1 MKTKLPEHIEAEM
14 RRMIA
19 EGMPADQ
26 IAFML
31 RLDQGVVEKA
41 INTTKKQPAQKAG

>member
-1 MKTKLPEHIEAEM
+1 MKTNLPEHIEAELH
-14 RRMIA
+14 RMIA
-19 EGMPADQ
+19 EGMSADR

-31 RLDQGVVEKA
+31 RLDQGVVEEA

>member
-1 MKTKLPEHIEAEM
+1 MKRKIPEHIEAELH
-14 RRMIA
+14 RMIA

-31 RLDQGVVEKA
+31 RLDQGVVEEA
-41 INTTKKQPAQKAG
+41 VNSTKKQPAQKAG

>member
-1 MKTKLPEHIEAEM
+1 MKTKIPEHIEAELH
-14 RRMIA
+14 RMIA
-19 EGMPADQ
+19 EGLPADR

-31 RLDQGVVEKA
+31 RLDLRVVEEA